1 MYTLL
6 TGHFP
11 FENDDILKLKALIEI
26 GNVDYDNES
35 LKKCSNECIDLI
47 KQLLNRNKNRI
58 SAKEAL
64 NHNWFKKLNIKERLN
79 EIPYD
84 KIKSVLDNIVNFKP
98 KKTLQKL
105 CLSYLARNLQNE
117 NIENAT
123 NLFCQI
129 DINNDGKVQEKEFV
143 NHLKELIEKTG
154 ENVDTNFLKKLF
166 KIIDTDKSG
175 FIEYSEFLASA
186 VDREQIINEQTLK
199 ESFDFF
205 DKGNNG
211 LINLND
217 LKVVFKKYKGFSIDD
232 FKSIV
237 DDVDLDENKEINFEE
252 YKNMMLQY
260 KIKKKLEMSK
270 SLSCSLSKLS
280 TLTPSFYK
288 NNIKNIIDFK
298 SGNTTF
304 TNKLFPNPENISSNS
319 SILLSE
325 TRKKYKK
332 NFSKSPSLD
341 IKSYKNEEIKTEQIQ
356 KFPKFSENIIKRNRL
371 ILKNRDKTNS
381 FFENYKKYFIS
392 SSEYFSNH
400 FLPYKL
406 YPNRGQFIQK
416 NKLKKSSS
424 SKLCIPEITSSF
436 QFSNITNLG
445 KLRKSNR
452 NLSNEKDEQLNIMR
466 KFLAIQNK
474 LN

>member
-1 MYTLL
+1 MIYLKQKVIKDNKPKIVKAGTSYYILVIIYFISKQEFNNKSKLLYIKTLIN
-6 TGHFP
+6 
-11 FENDDILKLKALIEI
+11 ENKKINSPLPEDNDIII
-26 GNVDYDNES
+26 
-35 LKKCSNECIDLI
+35 
-47 KQLLNRNKNRI
+47 
-58 SAKEAL
+58 
-64 NHNWFKKLNIKERLN
+64 
-79 EIPYD
+79 
-84 KIKSVLDNIVNFKP
+84 DNIQELYEFII
-98 KKTLQKL
+98 
-105 CLSYLARNLQNE
+105 SY
-117 NIENAT
+117 
-123 NLFCQI
+123 C
-129 DINNDGKVQEKEFV
+129 
-143 NHLKELIEKTG
+143 
-154 ENVDTNFLKKLF
+154 
-166 KIIDTDKSG
+166 
-175 FIEYSEFLASA
+175 
-186 VDREQIINEQTLK
+186 
-199 ESFDFF
+199 
-205 DKGNNG
+205 
-211 LINLND
+211 NLND
-217 LKVVFKKYKGFSIDD
+217 NKKGCKINLYEGNLNLIGNNSQLMKYKGNIIYT
-232 FKSIV
+232 KIAT
-237 DDVDLDENKEINFEE
+237 
-252 YKNMMLQY
+252 QY